1 MLASLNKKFLSFA
14 IQQSK
19 KINTMTKF
27 YQKVRLATAMFLLGM
42 AINQTTSAQVLPCQV
57 NMFFEQSASNSNI
70 FTFNATLTGDSVCGM
85 YNPQFTWTIYG
96 NPSTT
101 LTGPQVTYT
110 FPQTGIY
117 LVRVDAAYQ
126 GLVSIKFDS
135 VYVYPPVN
143 CTPNF
148 TVSTQGLNANFS
160 TVSMPPNCF
169 DSTTVY
175 NWSFGDGNN
184 ATITGITNIS
194 HVYSASATYEVCLTA
209 TTANGQSS
217 NSCNYV
223 TVSNGQSPYNLGGMV
238 LANGA
243 CTQDTVMVELYGL
256 NNLHYSST
264 YLSGIQDSC
273 FYALMTALIAMPSQY
288 IIRATPIN
296 NPAYLPTYYGD
307 VLFWGDANVVNPMEN
322 MWNLNINLLNNFFDS
337 IPALGTVSGTISGN
351 GVTVS
356 STFNGSTINTTFNVT
371 GSRVIVLNSLGQP
384 VGFAIVNPDGSFIIG
399 NLPAGNYSLRVD
411 NPKVPST
418 PIPFTISGGN
428 TTTVNFAATST
439 GIAAVTSTGSKITTQ
454 TLQIVPNPAG
464 NQISVAGVSGE
475 FEILDAQGR
484 CVLRSTT
491 VSKIDISSLN
501 AGIFQIRG
509 TSTEGKAVSARFIK
523 K

>member
-1 MLASLNKKFLSFA
+1 MLALLNRKFLSFV

-19 KINTMTKF
+19 KINIMTKF

-85 YNPQFTWTIYG
+85 YNPQYTWTFFESVS
-96 NPSTT
+96 ST
-101 LTGPQVTYT
+101 LIGAQVTHT
-110 FPQTGIY
+110 FAQTGAY
-117 LVRVDAAYQ
+117 LVSVQAAYQ
-126 GLVSIKFDS
+126 GLVSIKYDT

-175 NWSFGDGNN
+175 NWNFGDGNN
-184 ATITGITNIS
+184 ATIVGNPNTS
-194 HVYSASATYEVCLTA
+194 HFYSATGTYQVCLSTILP
-209 TTANGQSS
+209 NGQ
-217 NSCNYV
+217 NVNYCSAV
-223 TVSNGQSPYNLGGMV
+223 TVSSGQGPFNLGGMV
-238 LANGA
+238 LSNGA
-243 CTQDTVMVELYGL
+243 CTQDTVLVELYGL

-288 IIRATPIN
+288 IIRATPMN

-322 MWNLNINLLNNFFDS
+322 MWNLNINLLNNIFDS

-356 STFNGSTINTTFNVT
+356 TTFNGSPINTTFNVT

-384 VGFAIVNPDGSFIIG
+384 VGFAIVNPDGSFSIG

-428 TTTVNFAATST
+428 STTVNFAATST
-439 GIAAVTSTGSKITTQ
+439 GIAAVTSTGSKITAQ

-491 VSKIDISSLN
+491 ISKIDISSLN

>member
-1 MLASLNKKFLSFA
+1 
-14 IQQSK
+14 
-19 KINTMTKF
+19 MTNF
-27 YQKVRLATAMFLLGM
+27 YQKVRFITTMVLIGLA
-42 AINQTTSAQVLPCQV
+42 ISQTTNAQVLPCQV

-96 NPSTT
+96 NPSIT
-101 LTGPQVTYT
+101 LTGAQVTYT
-110 FPQTGIY
+110 FPQTGAY
-117 LVRVDAAYQ
+117 LVRVEAAYQ
-126 GLVSIKFDS
+126 GLVSIKFDT
-135 VYVYPPVN
+135 VMVYPPQN

-148 TVSTQGLNANFS
+148 TFTTQGLYAYFT
-160 TVSMPPNCF
+160 TVVPPNCF

-175 NWSFGDGNN
+175 NWNFGDGNN
-184 ATITGITNIS
+184 ATIVGNPNTN
-194 HVYSASATYEVCLTA
+194 HFYSASGTYQVCLSA
-209 TTANGQSS
+209 TLPNGQNVSYCS
-217 NSCNYV
+217 GV
-223 TVSNGQSPYNLGGMV
+223 TVSSGQGPFNLGGMV

-256 NNLHYSST
+256 NNNYYSST
-264 YLSGIQDSC
+264 SIAGIQDSC
-273 FYALMTALIAMPSQY
+273 FYGLMTALIAMPSQY
-288 IIRATPIN
+288 IIRATPLT

-322 MWNLNINLLNNFFDS
+322 MWNLNINLLNNIFDS

-356 STFNGSTINTTFNVT
+356 STFNGSPINTTFNVT

-384 VGFAIVNPDGSFIIG
+384 VGFAIVNPDGSFSIG

-428 TTTVNFAATST
+428 IATVNFAATST
-439 GIAAVTSTGSKITTQ
+439 GIAAVTSNGTKIKAQ
-454 TLQIVPNPAG
+454 SLQIVPNPAG